1 MGVGSKMWTNAMQYT
16 TDEMK
21 NIIKKVHVEMPEL
34 DGDEER

>member
-21 NIIKKVHVEMPEL
+21 NIIKKAHAEIPEL
-34 DGDEER
+34 DEEEQ